1 MSELSTAA
9 RPYAKAVFE
18 MAQSESDLGGWSET
32 LGLLS
37 AVASNDAM
45 RQVLEAPAA
54 SRQSKSD
61 ALVAVC
67 GDKLSDKAK
76 NLIKLMADNDRLSLL
91 GDVATQFEVFK
102 AESEGTVEAV
112 VRTAMNLDDSQKNR
126 IAEAL
131 GKRLNRKVNVVC
143 VIDESLL
150 GGAIIQANDLVI
162 DGSIKGKLDKLG
174 QALTH

>member
-18 MAQSESDLGGWSET
+18 MAQTENDLGGWSET
-32 LGLLS
+32 LSLLS
-37 AVASNDAM
+37 AVSLDDSM

-61 ALVAVC
+61 VLVAVC
-67 GDKLSDKAK
+67 GDKLSEKAK
-76 NLIKLMADNDRLSLL
+76 NLVKLMADNDRLSLL
-91 GDVATQFEVFK
+91 ADVATQYESFK
-102 AESEGTVEAV
+102 ADSEGTVEAV
-112 VRTAMNLDDSQKNR
+112 VRTAMNLDESQQSR

-143 VIDESLL
+143 VIDETLL

-174 QALTH
+174 QALAH

>member
-18 MAQSESDLGGWSET
+18 MAQAENDLGGWSET
-32 LGLLS
+32 LSLLS
-37 AVASNDAM
+37 AVASDEAM
-45 RQVLEAPAA
+45 RKTIDVPAS

-61 ALVAVC
+61 LLIKVC
-67 GDKLSDKAK
+67 GDKLTDKAK
-76 NLIKLMADNDRLSLL
+76 NLVRLMADNERLSLL
-91 GDVATQFEVFK
+91 ADVSNQFESLK

-112 VRTAMNLDDSQKNR
+112 VRTAMNLDDSQQNR

-143 VIDESLL
+143 VVDESLL

-174 QALTH
+174 QALTR

>member
-18 MAQSESDLGGWSET
+18 MAQSEGDLGGWSET

-37 AVASNDAM
+37 AVASNDTM
-45 RQVLEAPAA
+45 RQAFEAPAS

-61 ALVAVC
+61 TLIAVC
-67 GDKLSDKAK
+67 GDKLPEKAK
-76 NLIKLMADNDRLSLL
+76 NLVRLMADNDRLLL
-91 GDVATQFEVFK
+91 LEDVATQYESLK
-102 AESEGTVEAV
+102 SESEGTVEAV
-112 VRTAMNLDDSQKNR
+112 VRSAMSLDEGQQNR

-174 QALTH
+174 QALA